1 MKQRVLRGAA
11 ALIASAVLT
20 LGMASTASASTAPT
34 GTAATS
40 AVQIGTGPNVTPL
53 SSSGCNVNVC
63 IGISNVSNSTV
74 TIQGWAYSHDFYG
87 YLKFTGPTGLN
98 KVAGPKTWLGGHG
111 NYAYIVNPATIGQ
124 YCVHGYFPDGTSQ
137 GTACSYLN

>member
-1 MKQRVLRGAA
+1 MKRRALRGAV
-11 ALIASAVLT
+11 ALVASAVLT
-20 LGMASTASASTAPT
+20 LGMASTASASTT
-34 GTAATS
+34 TTNTAAAS
-40 AVQIGTGPNVTPL
+40 AVQFGTGPSAMPL

-63 IGISNVSNSTV
+63 IGISNVSNSQV
-74 TIQGWAYSHDFYG
+74 TIQGWAYSNDFYG

-124 YCVHGYFPDGTSQ
+124 YCVHGYFPDGTNQ
-137 GTACSYLN
+137 GTACSYLS